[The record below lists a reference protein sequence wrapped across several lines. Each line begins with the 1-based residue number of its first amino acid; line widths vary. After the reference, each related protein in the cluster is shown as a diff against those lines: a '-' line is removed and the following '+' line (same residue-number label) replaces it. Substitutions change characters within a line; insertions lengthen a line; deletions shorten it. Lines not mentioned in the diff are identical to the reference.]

1 MSRYACV
8 LVRHFA
14 AAAAERVEPG
24 LRERPLAILT
34 GAPPVTRVVEANA
47 AAREQG
53 VAPGMPES
61 EARARC
67 PLLTVRPA
75 TPELLDSA
83 TQALL
88 QACHGVSPRI
98 EDAGPGIV
106 HVELDGLERLMGH
119 DGAIG
124 HRLARLAAR
133 VKLPACVG
141 VADSRVA
148 ARVAARRATSR
159 VTVMPHGRDR
169 ESLATASLE
178 MLELPD
184 ELRATLARWGLTTL
198 GELAALP
205 RAGLADRLGAAG
217 LRAHDFASGRDLE
230 PFRPY
235 VPPPFWEEA
244 LGLEWEID
252 TLPTLAVALEMLLER
267 LTARLAAA
275 RLAADALSLR
285 LGLASGGGDDRLVPL
300 AYPLREPGPM
310 LALLRLSLEAHPPPA
325 PVTRIAVSA
334 SAVAVRPAPRE
345 LWEPAG
351 PATRDLETVLSRLV
365 TLARPHNVGSPVITD
380 SHRPDAF
387 VLVPF
392 APPVEGGLDPLQTSP
407 FARSATRQ
415 IGADGPASPRA
426 LAGPLALRRLRPPR
440 RIEVTTDGT
449 TRANG
454 RRPARVIL
462 DGRSP
467 VRVVTCAG
475 PWRVTGEWWDAHPW
489 ARDEWD
495 VALADG
501 LVCRLAR
508 DRIQGHWYLDGVYD

>member
-8 LVRHFA
+8 LVSHFA

-24 LRERPLAILT
+24 LRERPLAVVT
-34 GAPPVTRVVEANA
+34 GAPPVTRIVEANA
-47 AAREQG
+47 PAREHG
-53 VAPGMPES
+53 VGPGMPEA
-61 EARARC
+61 EGRTRC
-67 PLLTVRPA
+67 PVLALRPS
-75 TPELLDSA
+75 TPELVDSA
-83 TQALL
+83 RQALL
-88 QACHGVSPRI
+88 QACLGVSPRI
-98 EDAGPGIV
+98 EEAGPGIV
-106 HVELDGLERLMGH
+106 HVEIDGLERLIGH

-133 VKLPACVG
+133 VGLPARVG

-148 ARVAARRATSR
+148 ARVAARRASAR
-159 VTVMPHGRDR
+159 VTVVPRGSDR
-169 ESLATASLE
+169 ESLAPAFLDA
-178 MLELPD
+178 LELSD

-205 RAGLADRLGAAG
+205 RKGLADRLGAAG
-217 LRAHDFASGRDLE
+217 LRAHDLAHGRDLA

-235 VPPPFWEEA
+235 TPPPFWEEA
-244 LGLEWEID
+244 LGLDWEID
-252 TLPTLAVALEMLLER
+252 TIPALAVALDMVLGR
-267 LTARLAAA
+267 LTTRLASA

-285 LGLASGGGDDRLVPL
+285 LGLASGGEDDRLVPL

-310 LALLRLSLEAHPPPA
+310 LTLLRLSLEAHPPPA

-334 SAVAVRPAPRE
+334 SAVALPPAPRE
-345 LWEPAG
+345 LWEPPG
-351 PATRDLETVLSRLV
+351 PATRHLQAVLARLV
-365 TLARPHNVGSPVITD
+365 TLARPQNVGSPVITD

-387 VLVPF
+387 ALVPF
-392 APPVEGGLDPLQTSP
+392 VPPAGPRVGTGGGMDMDT
-407 FARSATRQ
+407 
-415 IGADGPASPRA
+415 RA
-426 LAGPLALRRLRPPR
+426 LAAPLALRRLRPPR
-440 RIEVTTDGT
+440 RIEVATDAT
-449 TRANG
+449 ARASG
-454 RRPARVIL
+454 RRPARLLL
-462 DGRSP
+462 DGRAS

-495 VALADG
+495 VELADG